1 MARGNRG
8 EGSSRDA
15 AVSPLR
21 AARWGENW
29 TLQDVADKIYERE
42 PSGVTPSLIS
52 AWETGRIRTS
62 ARYRRVL
69 CDLYGQAPDVLFA
82 FQDAGRSTVGRV
94 VGEGEGLRLLVGYQ
108 ELLAGMIEVVHDAEE
123 SLIVTGSRSHSTPY
137 LEAIETA
144 LAARPG
150 LVHYRVLYGLPR
162 RPQLREHL
170 LRLLALRD
178 PADRS
183 MGRKMLH
190 IGLIEDIRR
199 TPERFFV
206 ASERDAV
213 AIVPSITTAEAFDT
227 GIGLGKDAAQGLL
240 AHGREAYA
248 GAVRLETVQAITEVA
263 GR

>member
-1 MARGNRG
+1 MAMGTRG
-8 EGSSRDA
+8 EGSSRDGS
-15 AVSPLR
+15 VSTLR
-21 AARWGENW
+21 SARWGKNW
-29 TLQDVADKIYERE
+29 TLQDVADRIYERE

-69 CDLYGQAPDVLFA
+69 CDLYGQMPDALFD
-82 FQDAGRSTVGRV
+82 FQDAGRSPAGRPANQ
-94 VGEGEGLRLLVGYQ
+94 GEDLRLLVGYQ
-108 ELLAGMIEVVHDAEE
+108 ELLAGMIEVVHDAQE
-123 SLIVTGSRSHSTPY
+123 SLIITGSRSHSAPY
-137 LEAIETA
+137 LDAIETA

-150 LVHYRVLYGLPR
+150 LVHYRVLYGPPR

-227 GIGLGKDAAQGLL
+227 GIGLGKDAAHGLL

-248 GAVRLETVQAITEVA
+248 GAARLETVHAITEVA
-263 GR
+263 G

>member
-1 MARGNRG
+1 MARANRG
-8 EGSSRDA
+8 EGSSRDG
-15 AVSPLR
+15 VPSPLR
-21 AARWGENW
+21 AARWAENW
-29 TLQDVADKIYERE
+29 TLQELADEIYQRE

-69 CDLYGQAPDVLFA
+69 CDLYGQAPDVLFG
-82 FQDAGRSTVGRV
+82 FQDVGRV
-94 VGEGEGLRLLVGYQ
+94 QVGRGAGEADGVRLLVGYQ

-123 SLIVTGSRSHSTPY
+123 CLIATGSRSHSAPY
-137 LEAIETA
+137 LDAIETA

-150 LVHYRVLYGLPR
+150 LVHHRVLYGPPR

-213 AIVPSITTAEAFDT
+213 AIVPSVTTAEAFDT
-227 GIGLGKDAAQGLL
+227 GIGLGKDAAHGLL

-248 GAVRLETVQAITEVA
+248 GAARLETVQAITEVA